1 VCTTHADVWGRLDDV
16 TGGGS
21 AGVRSA
27 RSPRRRSL
35 VFAAV
40 RGVAVATAVAL
51 AAGVAL
57 AGVALVAGVADPWGA
72 ETAAAQVTP
81 VDVSGIES
89 AQQQVVRA
97 DHRGPISAAQ
107 AAVALSASYLSAD
120 QRLLESLQ
128 SQSSEAAA
136 LRTSALGRLSA
147 DSTALLQAAGIRDH
161 DRRQVAEDH
170 SQMGVIA
177 VALYTGQFTSLRP
190 STLHQ
195 LETDQQAIIDAAEI
209 ETVARILNDH
219 LHTDVAAAAAA
230 QRRWAELT
238 DQVAADEHQ
247 AAEASSSSATLA
259 GKVSSQASL
268 VAADTA
274 SVAAAEQV
282 LVAAQGALHAALA
295 ALAGPGGTSA
305 TGLSVLGGSAL
316 SPTQLAGWYNAQGFV
331 DLTSAPVQQLAQ
343 WYVSSGQLL
352 GIRGDVAF
360 AQAVLET
367 GGFSSPD
374 ASQLSNFAGI
384 GHCDSCA
391 AGWAFPSPQGGVVG
405 QEQLLRIFASSSG
418 PPPGAPAPV
427 LASLTPSGQME
438 TGCCPTWESLTGV
451 WATDPTY
458 GTQILS
464 IYGQM
469 LSWAV
474 GRQPG

>member
-1 VCTTHADVWGRLDDV
+1 MCTTHAGVWGRLDDV

-21 AGVRSA
+21 ADVRSA
-27 RSPRRRSL
+27 RSPRRRPL
-35 VFAAV
+35 VSAAV
-40 RGVAVATAVAL
+40 RGVAVLAAVAL
-51 AAGVAL
+51 TAGGAAAAGG
-57 AGVALVAGVADPWGA
+57 AGPWGA

-97 DHRGPISAAQ
+97 DHRGPISEFQ
-107 AAVALSASYLSAD
+107 AAVAQSASYLSAD
-120 QRLLESLQ
+120 QRLLQSLQ
-128 SQSSEAAA
+128 SQSSDAAA
-136 LRTSALGRLSA
+136 LRASALGRLSG
-147 DSTALLQAAGIRDH
+147 DSDALLQVSAVRDH
-161 DRRQVAEDH
+161 DRRRVAEDH

-177 VALYTGQFTSLRP
+177 IALYTGQFTSLRP

-195 LETDQQAIIDAAEI
+195 LETDQQAIIDSAEI
-209 ETVARILNDH
+209 ETVAHILDGH
-219 LHTDVAAAAAA
+219 LHTDLAAATAA
-230 QRRWAELT
+230 QRRWTQLT

-247 AAEASSSSATLA
+247 AAAASSNSATLA
-259 GKVSSQASL
+259 GKVASQASL

-274 SVAAAEQV
+274 SVAASEQV
-282 LVAAQGALHAALA
+282 LVAAQAALQSALA
-295 ALAGPGGTSA
+295 ALAGPGGTST

-343 WYVSSGQLL
+343 WYVSTGQLL
-352 GIRGDVAF
+352 GLRGDVAF

-427 LASLTPSGQME
+427 LASLTPSGQRE

-458 GTQILS
+458 GSQILS

-469 LSWAV
+469 LDWAL
-474 GRQPG
+474 GRPTG